1 MRKLG
6 LMILLLAVG
15 VGIGL
20 LVSNRRTPAEA
31 EPKPGA
37 GFAAIP
43 GTLGSED
50 LTGPYQVVKGW
61 PKDISTLPGNEKW
74 TYGAGESV
82 FAESPNRIYMLFR
95 GELPKMAPPKAVLL
109 PQVGPSL
116 SFPVAGFW
124 RDATTASL
132 PGTGGTDDNMSEWLT
147 AWEGK
152 APDLGIKGPPYRKLG
167 VDAKWE
173 NCLVVVDGDGKII
186 ETWKQWDKL
195 FRRPHSVYISP
206 YDPEKNVWVVDD
218 NMQVI
223 YSSPTMASNSCRP
236 SARRKSRARTL
247 PTSTGRRISIGCPTA
262 LSSFRMAIPARASR
276 SSIRTESSSW
286 IGESRRPARTAA
298 TDSAGYAPRL
308 LQQRA
313 WDRRRSGDA
322 SCIRERSK
330 QPSHP
335 GVRRKRQVPI
345 PMEELTPIHRACIC
359 CTSDRATRFGRSTA
373 PPTRWS
379 SGTCKGIFCTPGEP
393 WGCSREASGAC
404 MGSAWI
410 RMATSIQPRS
420 ITAACRSSLRKRSEP

>member
-20 LVSNRRTPAEA
+20 LVSNRKTPAEA

-61 PKDISTLPGNEKW
+61 PKDISTLPGNGSW

-124 RDATTASL
+124 RDATMASL
-132 PGTGGTDDNMSEWLT
+132 PGTGGTDDNTAEWLT

-173 NCLVVVDGDGKII
+173 NCLVVVDGDGNII

-206 YDPEKNVWVVDD
+206 YDPDKNVWVVDD

-223 YSSPTMASNSCRP
+223 YRVYP
-236 SARRKSRARTL
+236 RRQTTLADHRNAGSTRARTP
-247 PTSTGRRISIGCPTA
+247 PTSTGRRISIGCRTA
-262 LSSFRMAIPARASR
+262 LSSFRMGIPGRAWR
-276 SSIRTESSSW
+276 SSIRTASSSCS
-286 IGESRRPARTAA
+286 GESKADRARGGDKTPPDERPGYFSNVHGIAVDPKTHHVFVNDRNNHRIQVFDENGKFQYQWKVDADPSSLHLALHRIGQHDLDVRPHHQQDGRVGPARA
-298 TDSAGYAPRL
+298 SSVRL
-308 LQQRA
+308 
-313 WDRRRSGDA
+313 G
-322 SCIRERSK
+322 
-330 QPSHP
+330 SH
-335 GVRRKRQVPI
+335 
-345 PMEELTPIHRACIC
+345 
-359 CTSDRATRFGRSTA
+359 GR
-373 PPTRWS
+373 
-379 SGTCKGIFCTPGEP
+379 
-393 WGCSREASGAC
+393 CSREASGAC
-404 MGSAWI
+404 MGLAWI
-410 RMATSIQPRS
+410 RMATCMR
-420 ITAACRSSLRKRSEP
+420 RGR